1 MLTKRFLY
9 AIKSFFL
16 FLLFPVLW
24 RFPATKRGLLKSLV
38 GEQIEASTPFGFVS
52 GTLLSTK
59 KDYIVLID
67 ETETQVFVRIDKIET
82 IQSF

>member
-1 MLTKRFLY
+1 MLIKRFFVRDK
-9 AIKSFFL
+9 IIFFL

-38 GEQIEASTPFGFVS
+38 GEQIEVSTPFGFVS

-59 KDYIVLID
+59 KRLYR
-67 ETETQVFVRIDKIET
+67 TN
-82 IQSF
+82 